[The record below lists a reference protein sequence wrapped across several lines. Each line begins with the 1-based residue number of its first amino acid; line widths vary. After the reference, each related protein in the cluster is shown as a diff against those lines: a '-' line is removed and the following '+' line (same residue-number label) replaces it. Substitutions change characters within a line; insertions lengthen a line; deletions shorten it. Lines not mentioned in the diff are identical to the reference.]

1 MDTIFTNITKELQS
15 EAELDVSYKNEVST
29 PGILLTS
36 NSKKIEGN
44 RVFWEGRSNRYF
56 DVVMSA
62 ESRMVNLWTMIA
74 SSIVCLGLVI
84 GLLIPII
91 HRLK

>member
-1 MDTIFTNITKELQS
+1 M
-15 EAELDVSYKNEVST
+15 DVSYKNEVSM

-44 RVFWEGRSNRYF
+44 QVFWEGRSNRYF

-62 ESRMVNLWTMIA
+62 ESRMVNLWTMIVT
-74 SSIVCLGLVI
+74 SIVCLGLII
-84 GLLIPII
+84 GLLLPLI
-91 HRLK
+91 HRVR